1 MKEEQSIIFRRVTP
15 PHNEFLELNAQV
27 TKLTLWNILTFF
39 LITLT
44 LQRMSTSSL
53 GGPSRLKGSN
63 NATQMKR
70 HSAFDDLED
79 EEYDRKPNRN
89 GSSAGRW
96 KDEALSGYSARD
108 ERKEKGSQ
116 SQKLVIQK
124 QADANWMEER
134 KKRLGLEKYR
144 KELGSLSGGF
154 GGDNRDSSKTQPNS
168 ERVGDEEQRIGLE
181 IRSRSENT
189 DDDRMQTDQEEE
201 VNPAVETQPVTANV
215 TDEDTEARA
224 ALLSGSSNH
233 TKRNDVIITPISEE
247 EALQRDMDSRP
258 DAPSLSDYAN
268 MPVDD
273 FGAALLRGM
282 GWQEGMGAG
291 KQRQGP
297 INAPQVKKRAALL
310 GLGAKEREPVDDRD
324 NKKGGS
330 SHRSS
335 HKPERRYVP
344 VTRKEREEEDHG
356 KESHSRS
363 SKDRKRSY
371 SPQSS
376 RSSRYD
382 DDRERSRRHDESRR
396 DRERHEDRYS
406 DRKRSD
412 KDYDRR
418 RDDRSRRD
426 DHRDRHRSER

>member
-1 MKEEQSIIFRRVTP
+1 
-15 PHNEFLELNAQV
+15 
-27 TKLTLWNILTFF
+27 
-39 LITLT
+39 
-44 LQRMSTSSL
+44 MSTSSL
-53 GGPSRLKGSN
+53 GGPSRLRGSN

-79 EEYDRKPNRN
+79 EEYDERPNRN
-89 GSSAGRW
+89 GSSAAGRW

-108 ERKEKGSQ
+108 ERREKGTQ
-116 SQKLVIQK
+116 QQKLVIQK

-134 KKRLGLEKYR
+134 KRRLGLEKYR

-154 GGDNRDSSKTQPNS
+154 GGGNRDSSNAQPS
-168 ERVGDEEQRIGLE
+168 TERVGDEEQKTGLE
-181 IRSRSENT
+181 IRYRSENA
-189 DDDRMQTDQEEE
+189 DDDRMQTDHDEEINSE
-201 VNPAVETQPVTANV
+201 VETQPVTADI

-224 ALLSGSSNH
+224 ALLSGKSNS
-233 TKRNDVIITPISEE
+233 TKRDNVIITPITEE
-247 EALQRDMDSRP
+247 QALQRDMDSRP
-258 DAPSLSDYAN
+258 DAPSLSDYAS

-297 INAPQVKKRAALL
+297 TSAPQVKKRAALL

-335 HKPERRYVP
+335 NKPERRYVP
-344 VTRKEREEEDHG
+344 VTRKEREEE
-356 KESHSRS
+356 ESGREPHSKS

-371 SPQSS
+371 SPPSS
-376 RSSRYD
+376 RGGRYD
-382 DDRERSRRHDESRR
+382 DDRERSRRRDESRR
-396 DRERHEDRYS
+396 DRDRHDDRYS

-412 KDYDRR
+412 RDYDRR